1 MTDKTPQEIG
11 AEFAAM
17 MLGGTVSYDPP
28 PVDSPLGRLMAYAEQ
43 HGEDAVT
50 PEDVQRAREGK
61 L

>member
-1 MTDKTPQEIG
+1 MNGKTPQEIS

-28 PVDSPLGRLMAYAEQ
+28 PADSPLGRLEAYAEE

-50 PEDVQRAREGK
+50 PEIVRLAREGK